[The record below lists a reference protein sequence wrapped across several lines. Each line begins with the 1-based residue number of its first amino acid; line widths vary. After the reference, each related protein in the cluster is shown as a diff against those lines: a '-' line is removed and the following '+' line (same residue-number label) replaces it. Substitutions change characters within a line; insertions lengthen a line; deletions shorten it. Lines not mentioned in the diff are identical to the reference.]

1 MQSFVA
7 SSLALMVVVVV
18 VVAWGAVGTDAHPQ
32 TQSITDTVTT
42 SFNAAAGA
50 TEDAIDSASSFLDR

>member
-1 MQSFVA
+1 
-7 SSLALMVVVVV
+7 MVVVVV